1 MSNETLPA
9 AVGARIEPVIRV
21 PDPERA
27 AFEAWWCK
35 AYHPATLLPMEA
47 GCYLNL
53 SAGMA
58 WDAWVAARPRHHEV
72 GRLVNLADKCLH
84 PDMMRAL
91 WRLEEESGR
100 TLGRRALS
108 SALESSAENLRLMAI
123 ELRRVADAL

>member
-27 AFEAWWCK
+27 AFEAWWCTTRN
-35 AYHPATLLPMEA
+35 PAQLQPIVD
-47 GCYLNL
+47 GCYLNYG
-53 SAGMA
+53 AEVA
-58 WDAWVAARPRHHEV
+58 WESWQAARPNRHDV
-72 GRLVNLADKCLH
+72 GKLVDLADKCLH